1 MTATQMLTVALKDA
15 NAELAGKK
23 SLTPEQ
29 EAKRQARRQRK
40 AQVRRQLVGNVMA
53 WLAQK
58 SA

>member
-29 EAKRQARRQRK
+29 EAKR
-40 AQVRRQLVGNVMA
+40 RQLVGNVMA